1 MWRNFS
7 RFQKQLLSSPT
18 ISHDDED
25 QQSDGTAGAANE
37 EKEQDA
43 DEDEGEANG
52 EVEKEVEQPPMA
64 EVEQQV
70 VIAKP
75 LKAMYENRDILD
87 LSQNLIGS
95 GQFVQFTVLPENNV
109 SCFFQN
115 RAQYWRLSSGEQQE
129 HLLEKCSC
137 CDFTYPSTQQP
148 LNQGPSAAKKINANA
163 VTESLLT
170 FLKSSDQMTPVPNNN
185 VVRNR
190 VMHNSA
196 TISSYPVPPQQP
208 AQPPQQYPTQGNG
221 FYNGNNSFNNTSY
234 NQQINPF
241 MNNSGGYGNTMALL
255 SMMSNSS
262 RNVSNAFPAMSGNA
276 NNSSRFYNNN
286 STMNNGYGLYK
297 QF

>member
-1 MWRNFS
+1 M
-7 RFQKQLLSSPT
+7 LSSPT

-25 QQSDGTAGAANE
+25 QQSDGAAGAVN

-43 DEDEGEANG
+43 DDEEDEEEEEEEENGEIG
-52 EVEKEVEQPPMA
+52 KEVEKPPTA
-64 EVEQQV
+64 EVEQEV
-70 VIAKP
+70 VIVKP
-75 LKAMYENRDILD
+75 LRAMYENRDILD
-87 LSQNLIGS
+87 LSQNLVGS
-95 GQFVQFTVLPENNV
+95 GQFFQFTVLPENNV

-148 LNQGPSAAKKINANA
+148 LNQGPLAAKNMNANA

-170 FLKSSDQMTPVPNNN
+170 FLKNSDQMTAVPNNN
-185 VVRNR
+185 VVNKRFMN
-190 VMHNSA
+190 NNASFGG
-196 TISSYPVPPQQP
+196 YPMPPQQP
-208 AQPPQQYPTQGNG
+208 AQPPQQYPLQGNG

-234 NQQINPF
+234 NQQANPF

-262 RNVSNAFPAMSGNA
+262 RNVANAFPAMSNT
-276 NNSSRFYNNN
+276 NNSSRFYNN
-286 STMNNGYGLYK
+286 MNNGYGLYK

>member
-1 MWRNFS
+1 M
-7 RFQKQLLSSPT
+7 SSPT
-18 ISHDDED
+18 ISHEDED
-25 QQSDGTAGAANE
+25 QQSDGAAGAAN

-43 DEDEGEANG
+43 DDEDEEEEDG
-52 EVEKEVEQPPMA
+52 EVEKEVEKPPMA

-70 VIAKP
+70 VIARP
-75 LKAMYENRDILD
+75 LKAMYENRDILN

-95 GQFVQFTVLPENNV
+95 VQFVQFTVLPENNV
-109 SCFFQN
+109 NCFFQN

-129 HLLEKCSC
+129 HSLEKCSC

-148 LNQGPSAAKKINANA
+148 LNQGSLVANNKNA

-170 FLKSSDQMTPVPNNN
+170 FLKNSDQMTAVPNNAVN
-185 VVRNR
+185 KRFTN
-190 VMHNSA
+190 NNASFGG
-196 TISSYPVPPQQP
+196 YPMPPQ
-208 AQPPQQYPTQGNG
+208 QPPQQYPTQGNG

-241 MNNSGGYGNTMALL
+241 MNNSGGYGSTMALL
-255 SMMSNSS
+255 SMMSNPS
-262 RNVSNAFPAMSGNA
+262 RNVTNAFPAMSNT

-286 STMNNGYGLYK
+286 NNMNNGYGLYK